1 MLCLTTKVVPHFLVG
16 NNVLE
21 NGDIAVHPR
30 FIDGYMFVFA
40 CRVDIDRGATLAS
53 GIRAVDGEG
62 ALTAGLAFHAR
73 ARLPPPLLIFCSDR
87 VLLPLRLET
96 HGTLT
101 INGPRC
107 AYPTLPL
114 FWHTALDDLKAGGV
128 APARAVIAG
137 Y

>member
-1 MLCLTTKVVPHFLVG
+1 VLCLTTKVVPHFLVG

-40 CRVDIDRGATLAS
+40 CRLDIDRGATLAS
-53 GIRAVDGEG
+53 GIGAVDGEG
-62 ALTAGLAFHAR
+62 ALAAGLAFHAR

-87 VLLPLRLET
+87 VLLPLCLET
-96 HGTLT
+96 HRTLT

-128 APARAVIAG
+128 APAGAVIAG

>member
-1 MLCLTTKVVPHFLVG
+1 VG
-16 NNVLE
+16 HNVLK
-21 NGDIAVHPR
+21 NGDIAVDPR

-40 CRVDIDRGATLAS
+40 CRLDIDRGAALAS
-53 GIRAVDGEG
+53 GIGAVDGEG

-73 ARLPPPLLIFCSDR
+73 ARLPPPLFIFSSDR
-87 VLLPLRLET
+87 ILLPLCLET
-96 HGTLT
+96 HCTLT

-114 FWHTALDDLKAGGV
+114 FRHTALDDLKAGGV
-128 APARAVIAG
+128 APAGAVIAG